1 MFLTNSEKTCSNSLK
16 KISSSF
22 CKEEKKQVLL
32 FRQLIE
38 NWSLELVYFV
48 NILKLLETS
57 FIVHVDN
64 QIQIQQPFINQ
75 GPLFLEKA
83 TRGQQ

>member
-16 KISSSF
+16 KNQQQF
-22 CKEEKKQVLL
+22 LQRRKKQVLL
-32 FRQLIE
+32 SRQLIE

-64 QIQIQQPFINQ
+64 LIQIQQPFTNQ

>member
-16 KISSSF
+16 INQQQF
-22 CKEEKKQVLL
+22 LQRRKKQVLL
-32 FRQLIE
+32 SRQLIE